1 MKKNKLSNVPSEN
14 SSPLFN
20 RRLTGDV
27 IDIGELSSTGSSSS
41 GGGGGSRESSAE
53 KQSPLEQNNYETI
66 ERKTVTKRSS
76 SNKDPGYETIPG
88 EKCRRDLLD
97 SLNAAQQHQ
106 QQSESG
112 TKSRNSAPAGEW
124 GRIKIIIVGGIS
136 GVCLSL
142 SH

>member
-41 GGGGGSRESSAE
+41 GGGGASRESSAE

-66 ERKTVTKRSS
+66 ERKTVTKRSSS

-124 GRIKIIIVGGIS
+124 GRIKIIVGGIS